1 MQRFALLISSL
12 ALNAI
17 SIPALAS
24 DCVSASDIATSRAH
38 WAAVRNQPAGASENE
53 QACRAF
59 AVSFYESVTTRQA
72 AEACIRSNDR
82 QRDLAALDSEIEAFN
97 TAIASR
103 CGG

>member
-1 MQRFALLISSL
+1 MPRFALLIASL
-12 ALNAI
+12 VTNAI

-24 DCVSASDIATSRAH
+24 DCVSTSDIAASRAH
-38 WAAVRNQPAGASENE
+38 WAIVRNHPVGASENE
-53 QACRAF
+53 KACRAF
-59 AVSFYESVTTRQA
+59 AISFYKSVTTRQA

-82 QRDLAALDSEIEAFN
+82 QRDLAALDLEIEAFN

>member
-1 MQRFALLISSL
+1 MPRFALLVSSL
-12 ALNAI
+12 AINAI
-17 SIPALAS
+17 SAPALAS

-38 WAAVRNQPAGASENE
+38 WATVRNQPVGASENGKL
-53 QACRAF
+53 CRTF

-72 AEACIRSNDR
+72 AAACIRSNDP

-97 TAIASR
+97 TAIASK